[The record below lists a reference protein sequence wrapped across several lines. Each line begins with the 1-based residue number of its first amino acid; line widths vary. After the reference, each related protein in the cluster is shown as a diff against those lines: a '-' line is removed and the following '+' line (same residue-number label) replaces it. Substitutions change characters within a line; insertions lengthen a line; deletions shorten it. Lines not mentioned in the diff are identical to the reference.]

1 LTLRFWKWL
10 LVVLLAA
17 ALVVALRHSLRD
29 PAEGPDLGGRGA
41 DVAVAA
47 PA

>member
-10 LVVLLAA
+10 LVVVLAA
-17 ALVVALRHSLRD
+17 AIVVALRHSLRD
-29 PAEGPDLGGRGA
+29 PVDGPGLGGRGA
-41 DVAVAA
+41 DVAVTA